1 MGDMDDDDDDDG
13 PSLSLYLPRL
23 FRRRRLDWRK
33 IEDAALIE
41 EEKEAGN
48 AKMKP
53 EKSSRWELQ
62 QSHLLRI
69 FLCRSLSPELQT
81 LPLPLALPLP
91 QPHSTPPGT
100 PGPSHLHRIREC
112 KLGEMS
118 WERVLWGSETWRQR
132 KR

>member
-1 MGDMDDDDDDDG
+1 MATQLMDT
-13 PSLSLYLPRL
+13 PHPYPYT
-23 FRRRRLDWRK
+23 RRPDWRK

-48 AKMKP
+48 PKMKP

-81 LPLPLALPLP
+81 LPLPLL
-91 QPHSTPPGT
+91 QSTPPGT

-112 KLGEMS
+112 KLGEMNC
-118 WERVLWGSETWRQR
+118 ERVLWGSEMWRQR